1 MSNLDAALALAKRGF
16 AVFPCWE
23 NRKTPVTKSGFK
35 EATTDPEI
43 VAAWWTGY
51 PKANVAVATG
61 AKSGRFVLDAD
72 MQCGRDG
79 EGSLRKLEEKY
90 GPLPATVTSITPCG
104 GLHRWFNAPPGRL
117 VPSKSGVIAPH
128 LDTRGDGGY
137 ALVPPSYA
145 IEKEKGYE
153 GPYLW
158 DETRPSVCADMPPAW
173 LDLICGDD
181 KKKREPKPTGYF
193 SELAEGVPEGSR
205 NESLAQII
213 GALIRAGMTGRQAYD
228 YGIYW
233 NERNTPPLDEKRI
246 GQCVL
251 NIQKREKKRLA
262 KWKK

>member
-23 NRKTPVTKSGFK
+23 NTKKPVTKNGFK
-35 EATTDPEI
+35 QATTDLE
-43 VAAWWTGY
+43 VVRGWWTGY

-61 AKSGRFVLDAD
+61 AASGKFVLDAD

-79 EGSLRKLEEKY
+79 EGSLKKLEEKY
-90 GPLPATVTSITPCG
+90 GPLPATVESITPCG
-104 GLHRWFNAPPGRL
+104 GKHRWFNTPEGLL

-153 GPYLW
+153 GPYIW
-158 DETRPSVCADMPPAW
+158 AADCPSVFADIPPAW
-173 LDLICGDD
+173 RDLICGDPT
-181 KKKREPKPTGYF
+181 KKRERKPTGYF
-193 SELAEGVPEGSR
+193 ADLGEGVSDGSR
-205 NESLAQII
+205 NESLAQIV

-228 YGIYW
+228 YALYW

-262 KWKK
+262 SWRK

>member
-16 AVFPCWE
+16 AVFPCGK
-23 NRKTPVTKSGFK
+23 NSKKPITAPGFHL
-35 EATTDPEI
+35 ATTDPEVI
-43 VAAWWTGY
+43 TGWWTGY
-51 PKANVAVATG
+51 PQANVAVATG

-72 MQCGRDG
+72 MSCGRDG
-79 EGSLRKLEEKY
+79 EGSIKRLEEKY
-90 GPLPATVTSITPCG
+90 GPLPATVESITP
-104 GLHRWFNAPPGRL
+104 GLGRHRWFNAPPGRL
-117 VPSKSGVIAPH
+117 VPSRAGKIAPH
-128 LDTRGDGGY
+128 VDTRGDGGY
-137 ALVPPSYA
+137 ALVPPSYV

-158 DETRPSVCADMPPAW
+158 DETCPAVFADMPQAW
-173 LDLICGDD
+173 LNLICDD
-181 KKKREPKPTGYF
+181 EKKAKRHPPGYF
-193 SELAEGVPEGSR
+193 ADLAEGVPDGTR